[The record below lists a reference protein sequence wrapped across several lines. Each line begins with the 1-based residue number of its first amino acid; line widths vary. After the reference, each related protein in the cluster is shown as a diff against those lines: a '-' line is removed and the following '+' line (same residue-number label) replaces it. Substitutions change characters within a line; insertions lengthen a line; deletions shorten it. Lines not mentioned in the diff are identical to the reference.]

1 MNSIDFKDEAAVKD
15 YIDRLGVEYRFQ
27 CFGEGRT
34 DGCHRLGDWLEFSM
48 KDWVKAGRVYKS
60 NCLLHDYG
68 HSCGKFA
75 NYAFLGRGTER
86 KVDEAAEFYRKG
98 CYSAEH
104 PYAPACYNYGLMV
117 AKGDL
122 KVAEPVKDSQ
132 QAFERGCD
140 LKDAGCCTSAAV
152 SSMQSS
158 VKDFVRAFK
167 FAEKGCEMD
176 QFDSCQILSNLYR
189 NGEGCEKDEQM
200 AEQYKAKGEAIA
212 RDMTEERPNVTF
224 GQ

>member
-1 MNSIDFKDEAAVKD
+1 MKFFFPVNHFIEALSHQPCRLIMFIELVLKIVVACSDSCFWQYSLVYRNLLVSCATFFAPLFAVFCVILRLPFFFAVAPAYRFYCDRFCQAGLIERNMNSIDFKDEAAVKD

-104 PYAPACYNYGLMV
+104 PYAPVRWIACYCLWLICM
-117 AKGDL
+117 
-122 KVAEPVKDSQ
+122 
-132 QAFERGCD
+132 
-140 LKDAGCCTSAAV
+140 TS
-152 SSMQSS
+152 
-158 VKDFVRAFK
+158 
-167 FAEKGCEMD
+167 
-176 QFDSCQILSNLYR
+176 
-189 NGEGCEKDEQM
+189 
-200 AEQYKAKGEAIA
+200 
-212 RDMTEERPNVTF
+212 
-224 GQ
+224 